1 MCYSKVASVRAAV
14 IGFVSSFLLYNTSN
28 DVVYKRLALFFAFV
42 TLMQVYD
49 AIYWDNNENNMNF
62 IFTKI
67 GMITNHLQPVVLA
80 FLLSDIVSLS
90 TISRIILLMY
100 IAFAMV
106 YSVEAFKKIQYTKV
120 TKESYPSLFW
130 EWNSLPNAYAM
141 YALFVI
147 TLTVIAMQLQPPINY
162 IMALVNILTFAFSKF
177 KYKNTEVGRMWCKNV
192 AYVPL
197 FLLIYNYATYQ
208 H

>member
-14 IGFVSSFLLYNTSN
+14 IGFGSSFLLYNTSTN
-28 DVVYKRLALFFAFV
+28 VVYKRLALFFAFV

-49 AIYWDNNENNMNF
+49 AIFWDNEENNVNLT
-62 IFTKI
+62 FTKI
-67 GMITNHLQPVVLA
+67 GMITNHLQPIVLA
-80 FLLSDIVSLS
+80 FLLSDIVTLS
-90 TISRIILLMY
+90 TMSMIILFMY
-100 IAFAMV
+100 TVFALG
-106 YSVEAFKKIQYTKV
+106 YSAEAFKKIQYTKV

-130 EWNSLPNAYAM
+130 EWNSLPNSFMM
-141 YALFVI
+141 YTLFVT
-147 TLTVIAMQLQPPINY
+147 TLTIIVMQLKPPISY
-162 IMALVNILTFAFSKF
+162 IMALVNILTFTFSKF

-197 FLLIYNYATYQ
+197 FLLIYNYTTYQ

>member
-14 IGFVSSFLLYNTSN
+14 IGFGSSFLLYNTSTN
-28 DVVYKRLALFFAFV
+28 VVYKRLALFFAFV

-49 AIYWDNNENNMNF
+49 AIYWENGENNMNL

-67 GMITNHLQPVVLA
+67 GMITNHLQPVILA
-80 FLLSDIVSLS
+80 FLLSDIVTFS

-100 IAFAMV
+100 IAFALV
-106 YSVEAFKKIQYTKV
+106 YSVEAFKRIQYTKV
-120 TKESYPSLFW
+120 TKESFPSLFW

-147 TLTVIAMQLQPPINY
+147 TISVIAMQLQPPISY
-162 IMALVNILTFAFSKF
+162 IMAIVNILTFAISKF
-177 KYKNTEVGRMWCKNV
+177 QYKNTEVGRMWCKT
-192 AYVPL
+192 ASYVPL
-197 FLLIYNYATYQ
+197 LLLTYNYITSQ